1 MQVVNQCVLN
11 IIVVTL
17 TNDFVCSV
25 NENMLEQ
32 MKSLQFDGVSIY
44 KMYMETHIRPQY
56 QKNKSKAIKE
66 LFLYLNLRQNVK
78 LDGL

>member
-44 KMYMETHIRPQY
+44 KMYMETDIRPQY
-56 QKNKSKAIKE
+56 
-66 LFLYLNLRQNVK
+66 
-78 LDGL
+78 

>member
-25 NENMLEQ
+25 NENDLEQ

-44 KMYMETHIRPQY
+44 KMCMETHIRPPIFKKHKQS
-56 QKNKSKAIKE
+56 NKRVVP
-66 LFLYLNLRQNVK
+66 LP
-78 LDGL
+78 